1 MKILSEDKYKDLLRE
16 IDDAEESLN
25 KEILKNN
32 DLKRKIEV
40 VSLEKATAVENTV
53 ELLRKID
60 NLKEKMK
67 LMELSV
73 SRLSS
78 KLRRITGR
86 CGGLT
91 KHNNKL
97 LAELQIAKERINN
110 YRLYSRKNHVKM
122 TVNQYDKR
130 LPSVNTVRN
139 K

>member
-1 MKILSEDKYKDLLRE
+1 MKILTNENYKDLLRE
-16 IDDAEESLN
+16 ISDAEESLN

-32 DLKRKIEV
+32 DLKRKLEAT
-40 VSLEKATAVENTV
+40 SLERSTAMKNNI
-53 ELLRKID
+53 ELLKKID
-60 NLKEKMK
+60 ELKEKIK

-78 KLRRITGR
+78 KLRKITGR

-97 LAELQIAKERINN
+97 LAELEIANEKINN
-110 YRLYSRKNHVKM
+110 YRLYSRKNHIKM

-130 LPSVNTVRN
+130 LPSINIAN
-139 K
+139 KK